1 MTFDPF
7 QAVLSL
13 HQSGRITEAEA
24 GYHALLEKHPEDPQI
39 HNMLGNCLA
48 DQSRWEAA
56 AASYRRA
63 IALSPDRAA
72 PHYNLGNA
80 LSALDSPREAIQA
93 YQQAIALRPDYAKAH
108 FNLGNLLFDGGQYAQ
123 AAGCYRSALDADPEH
138 PDPEALFN
146 LARALHRQG
155 KPALAIPFY
164 QRALQR
170 DPSCHPAYGALALA
184 WLETGKTKQALKCH
198 QQALQQEPD
207 DPAVHFYY
215 GRTLL
220 MLLQF
225 EEAEAAFRRTLE
237 LAPQS
242 NDAYRALGHIMD
254 TQGRREELAR
264 LAEAWLEA
272 QPHDPEASHYHQ
284 AWTGNA
290 SPARASDDFV
300 RATFDGFAD
309 DFDEVLQTLD
319 YRAPQLL
326 QTALANQLNEEAPE
340 RAVLDAG
347 CGTGWCGSFLRGWA
361 KRLVGVDLSPGMLAR
376 ARRRG
381 VYDALIESELTAY
394 LHDVP
399 ARFDLIVSSDTLI
412 YFGDLAPVLRASA
425 AALRDGGYL
434 AMTLE
439 RLCDDALPAGYQL
452 EAHGRFSHTTSYVRH
467 QITAAGL
474 QIVSWEEAPLRRE
487 GGTDVTGLVVVAQKP
502 AGGA

>member
-1 MTFDPF
+1 MSFDPF
-7 QAVLSL
+7 QAVMSL
-13 HQSGRITEAEA
+13 HQTGRITEAEA
-24 GYHALLEKHPEDPQI
+24 GYRALLEKQPEDPQV

-48 DQSRWEAA
+48 DQSRWEEA

-63 IALSPDRAA
+63 IALSPERAA
-72 PHYNLGNA
+72 SHYNLGNA
-80 LSALDSPREAIQA
+80 LSALELPREAVQA
-93 YQQAIALRPDYAKAH
+93 YQQAIALRPDYAKAY
-108 FNLGNLLFDGGQYAQ
+108 FNLGNVLFDGGQYAE
-123 AAGCYRSALDADPEH
+123 AAGCYRSVLDADPEH

-146 LARALHRQG
+146 LARSLHRQG

-170 DPSCHPAYGALALA
+170 DPGCQAAYGVLALA
-184 WLETGKTKQALKCH
+184 WLETGKTEQALQCH
-198 QQALQQEPD
+198 QQALQQEPNN
-207 DPAVHFYY
+207 PAVHFYY

-254 TQGRREELAR
+254 TQGRHEELAR

-272 QPHDPEASHYHQ
+272 QPGDPEASHYHQ

-290 SPARASDDFV
+290 APARASDDFV

-319 YRAPQLL
+319 YQAPQLL
-326 QTALANQLNEEAPE
+326 QTALANQLGQQASE
-340 RAVLDAG
+340 RTVLDAG
-347 CGTGWCGSFLRGWA
+347 CGTGWCGSFLRDWA
-361 KRLVGVDLSPGMLAR
+361 KNLVGVDLSPGMLAR

-381 VYDALIESELTAY
+381 VYDTLIESELTAY
-394 LHDVP
+394 LLGVTDHFDV
-399 ARFDLIVSSDTLI
+399 IVSSDTLI
-412 YFGDLAPVLRASA
+412 YFGDLAPVLQASA
-425 AALRDGGYL
+425 AALRDAGYL

-439 RLCDDALPAGYQL
+439 RLSGDELPPGYQL
-452 EAHGRFSHTTSYVRH
+452 ETHGRYSHSTSYVRQ
-467 QITAAGL
+467 QILAAGL

-487 GGTDVTGLVVVAQKP
+487 GGTEVHGLVVVAQKP
-502 AGGA
+502 AVTP